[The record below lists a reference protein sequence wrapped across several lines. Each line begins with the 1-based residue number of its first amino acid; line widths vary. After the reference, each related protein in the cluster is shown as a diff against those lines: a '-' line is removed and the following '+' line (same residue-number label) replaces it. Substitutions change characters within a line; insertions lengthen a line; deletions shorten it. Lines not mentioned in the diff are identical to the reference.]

1 MVMRFLPELQLR
13 NYQLKSQQSRGERFF
28 QHYNIPEGQRINLAA
43 AYLNDTADSWYQGWN
58 EKRRREANWTEFVK
72 DLCDR
77 FGEKTMTDVVEE
89 FNKLQQDGSVTEYQ
103 IRFEELRSLM
113 LNSQPALTTG
123 HYFVSSFISGLKD
136 EPRPIVKMMQ
146 AAEKA
151 KLQELTLEAI
161 FNKYTISM
169 EIQPLFYQPL
179 ERNQVNVNSKVY
191 PKCS

>member
-1 MVMRFLPELQLR
+1 MRP
-13 NYQLKSQQSRGERFF
+13 
-28 QHYNIPEGQRINLAA
+28 
-43 AYLNDTADSWYQGWN
+43 
-58 EKRRREANWTEFVK
+58 NWTKFVK

-89 FNKLQQDGSVTEYQ
+89 FNKLQQDGFVTEYQ

-113 LNSQPALTTG
+113 LNSQPILTD

-136 EPRPIVKMMQ
+136 ELRPIVKMMQFATDKQ

-161 FNKYTISM
+161 FNNYTIAT
-169 EIQPLFYQPL
+169 EIQP
-179 ERNQVNVNSKVY
+179 
-191 PKCS
+191 CSTNHWKIIK